1 MHASLKSPL
10 AVRRVVSKSVF
21 GQVRNHR
28 IELGLRIA
36 TGLLITFAIGLVLLA
51 AEVRFG
57 TRAEAPNNP
66 NTGDPNG
73 PFAAW
78 QPMRTQARQYP

>member
-1 MHASLKSPL
+1 MRASLKSPL

-28 IELGLRIA
+28 IELGLRLA
-36 TGLLITFAIGLVLLA
+36 TGLLITFAIGMVLLA

-57 TRAEAPNNP
+57 ARVEGLNNP
-66 NTGDPNG
+66 NTGDI
-73 PFAAW
+73 
-78 QPMRTQARQYP
+78 QMARSRPGSQ

>member
-1 MHASLKSPL
+1 MRASVKNPL

-21 GQVRNHR
+21 RHAPNNG
-28 IELGLRIA
+28 IELGLQIA

-57 TRAEAPNNP
+57 TRVEALNNP
-66 NTGDPNG
+66 NTGDI
-73 PFAAW
+73 
-78 QPMRTQARQYP
+78 QMARSRSGSQ